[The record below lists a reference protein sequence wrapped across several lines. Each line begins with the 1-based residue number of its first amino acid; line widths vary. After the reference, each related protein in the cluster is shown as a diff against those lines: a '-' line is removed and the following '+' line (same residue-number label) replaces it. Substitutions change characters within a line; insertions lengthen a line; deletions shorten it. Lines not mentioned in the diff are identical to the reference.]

1 MDCWV
6 FTGGLFHFENM
17 LGMFVYV
24 FCSES
29 WIDFCLLGSDV
40 LDSDGVQV
48 GVGLVGLG
56 QCGGQWW
63 WLNGDWIVFAMSLLG
78 FW

>member
-40 LDSDGVQV
+40 LDSDGV
-48 GVGLVGLG
+48 
-56 QCGGQWW
+56 
-63 WLNGDWIVFAMSLLG
+63 
-78 FW
+78 